1 MQLVFL
7 IFTKRAVLE
16 NLSINTVGAGDSLFS
31 AFIHYYAKGL
41 SPIECL
47 KRAEIF
53 AAYKIGFDG
62 ASVGF
67 ADEETVEALYNK

>member
-1 MQLVFL
+1 MANHF
-7 IFTKRAVLE
+7 
-16 NLSINTVGAGDSLFS
+16 
-31 AFIHYYAKGL
+31 YAKGL
-41 SPIECL
+41 EPIECL

-67 ADEETVEALYNK
+67 CDEEMVETLVKKHLKNNLTMSFVKMFLCI

>member
-1 MQLVFL
+1 MQAVNTFL
-7 IFTKRAVLE
+7 LKGFIEEYKNDIIVLGM
-16 NLSINTVGAGDSLFS
+16 LR
-31 AFIHYYAKGL
+31 KGL

-62 ASVGF
+62 ASLGF
-67 ADEETVEALYNK
+67 ADEETVEKMMADNFIWK